1 MWTFLVGRA
10 GAGVAAP
17 ARFRAA
23 RAGFGPA
30 AARAAGSRT
39 RARVTPAATGTA
51 GGVLSDRYV
60 GRFSLVRFELGI
72 IEILGCI
79 VGVLLSGKLDNAR
92 AVTVN
97 LCVVHVPRLAQMILH
112 VLPAACRRKPCY
124 LDPELR
130 PPGYVG
136 EPATTVIP
144 TVTPAVT
151 PTTAARSSPAVVGGA
166 VAGRGPV
173 PAASAPL
180 HTQPVPVEVVSV
192 PPEDRVISIPF
203 IVEEYES
210 ERGAATSC
218 SVDVD
223 IADFAVF
230 VEDVL

>member
-144 TVTPAVT
+144 TVTPAV
-151 PTTAARSSPAVVGGA
+151 VGGA